1 MNPPEQG
8 GRGASGPGSGWISE
22 PGQAPMALDTNSLR
36 VAFAVVAFTVGI
48 LFYFADYLSTRSPYS
63 GWWSVSLAL
72 FLLGSAALLLQET
85 PFRWLANPI
94 GNSLLVS
101 GACAVWASARSVRA
115 LHPPVWILIAVPAC
129 SAVAAAVDHPDT
141 NQWAGDA
148 VFLAFMCLM
157 IGLAARE
164 LWLGG
169 PEASRIRMAMCVA
182 AAAVATFYF
191 CRLMSFILDGPGSP
205 RYNTFFGS
213 AVTTLVGMAFLAVAS
228 FSMFALSSENRARLL
243 KSAAAQDGLTGLLN
257 RSAFLQDAGDEL
269 RRIRLEGTHGSLVL
283 ADLDHF
289 KEVND
294 SYGHAAGDVALKAFA
309 GACRA
314 AVRSGDLVGRI
325 GGEEFI
331 LLVPGISA
339 ERARLIAT
347 EISNRFETAS
357 AAARFP
363 MPTAS
368 YGIVPVGKGTADLD
382 ELIAAADAA
391 LYTAK
396 SRGRDQAVIGRHE
409 D

>member
-1 MNPPEQG
+1 
-8 GRGASGPGSGWISE
+8 
-22 PGQAPMALDTNSLR
+22 MALDTNSLR

-48 LFYFADYLSTRSPYS
+48 LFYFGDFLSTRSPYS
-63 GWWSVSLAL
+63 GWWSISLAL
-72 FLLGSAALLLQET
+72 FLIGSAVFLLDGT
-85 PFRWLANPI
+85 AFGWLANPL
-94 GNSLLVS
+94 GNSLLVA
-101 GACAVWASARSVRA
+101 GACAVWASARSLRA
-115 LHPPVWILIAVPAC
+115 LHPPVWVLVAGPAS
-129 SAVAAAVDHPDT
+129 SAVAAAVDRPGI
-141 NQWAGDA
+141 NPWAGDG

-169 PEASRIRMAMCVA
+169 PETSRIRMAMGVA
-182 AAAVATFYF
+182 AASVAIFYF
-191 CRLMSFILDGPGSP
+191 CRLMSFILDGAGSP

-228 FSMFALSSENRARLL
+228 FSMFALSSENRARVL
-243 KSAAAQDGLTGLLN
+243 KTAAAQDGLTGLLN
-257 RSAFLQDAGDEL
+257 RAGFLQEAGDEL
-269 RRIRLEGTHGSLVL
+269 RRMRLDGRHGSLVL

-289 KEVND
+289 KAVND

-339 ERARLIAT
+339 ERARFIAAD
-347 EISNRFETAS
+347 ISNRFETAS

-368 YGIVPVGKGTADLD
+368 YGIIPIGKETADLE
-382 ELIAAADAA
+382 ELIAAADTA
-391 LYTAK
+391 LYMAK
-396 SRGRDQAVIGRHE
+396 SLGRNQAVIGSHGG
-409 D
+409 

>member
-1 MNPPEQG
+1 MV
-8 GRGASGPGSGWISE
+8 
-22 PGQAPMALDTNSLR
+22 LDTTSLR

-63 GWWSVSLAL
+63 GWWCVSLAL
-72 FLLGSAALLLQET
+72 FLTGSAALLLEAT
-85 PFRWLANPI
+85 ALRWFANPV
-94 GNSLLVS
+94 GNSLLVG
-101 GACAVWASARSVRA
+101 GACAVWASARSLRA
-115 LHPPVWILIAVPAC
+115 LHPPVWVLLAVPGC
-129 SAVAAAVDHPDT
+129 SAVAAAVDHPGS
-141 NQWAGDA
+141 NPWAGDA
-148 VFLAFMCLM
+148 VFLASMCFM

-182 AAAVATFYF
+182 AASVATFYF
-191 CRLMSFILDGPGSP
+191 CRLMSFILDGAGSP

-228 FSMFALSSENRARLL
+228 FSMFALSSENRARVLRT
-243 KSAAAQDGLTGLLN
+243 AAAQDGLTGLLN
-257 RSAFLQDAGDEL
+257 RAGFLQEAGDEL
-269 RRIRLEGTHGSLVL
+269 RRIRLDETHGSLVL
-283 ADLDHF
+283 ADIDHF
-289 KEVND
+289 KDVND
-294 SYGHAAGDVALKAFA
+294 SYGHAAGDVALKSFA

-339 ERARLIAT
+339 ERARLIAAD
-347 EISNRFETAS
+347 ISNRFETAS

-363 MPTAS
+363 MPTVS
-368 YGIVPVGKGTADLD
+368 YGIIPIGKETADLD

-391 LYTAK
+391 LYMAK
-396 SRGRDQAVIGRHE
+396 SLGRNQVVIGTHRG
-409 D
+409 